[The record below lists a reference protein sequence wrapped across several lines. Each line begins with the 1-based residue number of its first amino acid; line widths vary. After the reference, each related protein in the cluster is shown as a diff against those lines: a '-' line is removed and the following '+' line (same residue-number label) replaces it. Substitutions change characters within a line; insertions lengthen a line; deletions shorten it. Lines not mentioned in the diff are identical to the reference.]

1 MLVNLVIGRRMVL
14 QCVPYALLGLFL
26 IALDWQ
32 IAHNASTRGQLKLR
46 ALLMSRSV
54 KVSEN
59 SFVKKLQTIN
69 TFFYECSLHFSFR
82 FFLLE
87 FDLWL
92 TDRTSIVYTQFH
104 TRMSYN
110 FFLTS
115 LWFQKDNSSETFII
129 SIKNGQNESEIE
141 IWINT
146 NISLS
151 TKRWDKACFDNIR
164 KILITKIEAKE
175 NIYFYLFT
183 GIWISMHIGNKM
195 DGITWFLALIIR
207 NWNYIL
213 TTN

>member
-1 MLVNLVIGRRMVL
+1 M
-14 QCVPYALLGLFL
+14 F
-26 IALDWQ
+26 
-32 IAHNASTRGQLKLR
+32 S
-46 ALLMSRSV
+46 
-54 KVSEN
+54 
-59 SFVKKLQTIN
+59 SF
-69 TFFYECSLHFSFR
+69 FFS

-151 TKRWDKACFDNIR
+151 TKRWDKARFDNIR

>member
-1 MLVNLVIGRRMVL
+1 
-14 QCVPYALLGLFL
+14 
-26 IALDWQ
+26 
-32 IAHNASTRGQLKLR
+32 
-46 ALLMSRSV
+46 MSRSV

-151 TKRWDKACFDNIR
+151 TKR
-164 KILITKIEAKE
+164 
-175 NIYFYLFT
+175 
-183 GIWISMHIGNKM
+183 
-195 DGITWFLALIIR
+195 
-207 NWNYIL
+207 
-213 TTN
+213 